1 MAFLSRLS
9 WLFVFLLFD
18 VAPSSIDIHSK
29 VPSQKHYH
37 SIHSQNSHEISL
49 SPRSRVSCRE
59 HADELRSMHVYEEV
73 EGRRKR
79 DDA

>member
-1 MAFLSRLS
+1 MRDGISVASLMAFC
-9 WLFVFLLFD
+9 FLLFD
-18 VAPSSIDIHSK
+18 VAPSPIDIYSE
-29 VPSQKHYH
+29 VPSQKYYH
-37 SIHSQNSHEISL
+37 SIHSHEISL

-59 HADELRSMHVYEEV
+59 HADEMRSMHVYEEV